1 MAGARDRLVT
11 TKEPTMPSRNLFSSI
26 ASKDLARVF
35 GGASR
40 VTSRSSSSNDQLTKT
55 MTDIT
60 SSIKDLA
67 GNKNQGMDPMM
78 MMMMMMMMGGS
89 GGGGAAAAPPP
100 PPPPAPAAPVIS
112 ISTNI
117 RH

>member
-1 MAGARDRLVT
+1 
-11 TKEPTMPSRNLFSSI
+11 MPSRNLFSSI
-26 ASKDLARVF
+26 ASKDLAHVS

-40 VTSRSSSSNDQLTKT
+40 VTSRASSSNDQLTT
-55 MTDIT
+55 MMTQIT

-67 GNKNQGMDPMM
+67 SNKNQGMDPMM
-78 MMMMMMMMGGS
+78 MMVMMMMMGGG
-89 GGGGAAAAPPP
+89 GGGGASAAPPPP
-100 PPPPAPAAPVIS
+100 PPPPAPAAPVIN